1 MANTAFTLTLGSETF
16 QDFEIPESIPLGGS
30 QKLVVHQ
37 LPGGVRVVQ
46 AMGAEDDPIQ
56 WSGLFLGA
64 NALQRARAIDL
75 MRVEGSQQQLSF
87 FEYKYRVVVKSFK
100 YVVEQR
106 HRVRY
111 TLELDVVEDS
121 TRARPSAKAAD
132 LNAAISADAAK
143 AGAIAAKVGDPK
155 LTGLMKTMNDSI
167 KSVSDFVQ
175 AGSKTINGVLEP
187 VRGVATQVKGM
198 IAEAGA
204 VLQTV
209 TTLGG
214 ILPNNPVAQQAAK
227 LTKQLDAAVKLP
239 DLHQLQAVVGR
250 IEANLT
256 RASGAVTSLQKVV
269 VGGDSLYRLA
279 AKVYGDATK
288 WIAIAQANK
297 VTDPQVTGVRTLAIP
312 ATPPDNGGVPGP

>member
-16 QDFEIPESIPLGGS
+16 QDFEIPESIPLGGK
-30 QKLVVHQ
+30 QQLVAHQ

-46 AMGAEDDPIQ
+46 AMGAEDEAIQ
-56 WSGLFLGA
+56 WSGVFLGA
-64 NALQRARAIDL
+64 TALQRARAIDL
-75 MRVEGSQQQLSF
+75 MRVEGKPQQLAF
-87 FEYKYRVVVKSFK
+87 FEYKFRVIVKSFQ
-100 YVVEQR
+100 YSVER
-106 HRVRY
+106 RYRVRY
-111 TLELDVVEDS
+111 TLELDVIEDS
-121 TRARPSAKAAD
+121 TRPRPAAKAAG
-132 LNAAISADAAK
+132 LNAAIGADAAK
-143 AGAIAAKVGDPK
+143 AGAIAAKLGDSK
-155 LTGLMKTMNDSI
+155 LSGLMKTMNDSI

-204 VLQTV
+204 ALQTV

-214 ILPNNPVAQQAAK
+214 ILPNNPVAQQAAR
-227 LTKQLDAAVKLP
+227 LSKQLDAAVKLP

-250 IEANLT
+250 IESNLT

-269 VGGDSLYRLA
+269 VGGENLFKLA
-279 AKVYGDATK
+279 AKTYGDATK

-297 VTDPQVTGVRTLAIP
+297 VTDPNVSGVQSVAVPPSP
-312 ATPPDNGGVPGP
+312 ADSGGAPVQ

>member
-1 MANTAFTLTLGSETF
+1 MAETVFKLTLGSETF

-30 QKLVVHQ
+30 QKLVIHQ

-46 AMGAEDDPIQ
+46 AMGAEDEAIQ

-64 NALQRARAIDL
+64 GALQRARAIDL
-75 MRVEGSQQQLSF
+75 MRVEGKQQQLSF
-87 FEYKYRVVVKSFK
+87 FEYKYKVVVKSFK

-121 TRARPSAKAAD
+121 TRPRPVAGAGG
-132 LNAAISADAAK
+132 LNAAIGADAAK
-143 AGAIAAKVGDPK
+143 AGAIAAKIGDPQ
-155 LTGLMKTMNDSI
+155 LTGLMKTMNDKI

-214 ILPNNPVAQQAAK
+214 ILPNNPVAQQAAR
-227 LTKQLDAAVKLP
+227 LTRQLDAAVKLP

-250 IEANLT
+250 IESNLT
-256 RASGAVTSLQKVV
+256 RASGAVASLQKVV
-269 VGGDSLYRLA
+269 VGGENLYRLA
-279 AKVYGDATK
+279 ARVYGDATK

-297 VTDPQVTGVRTLAIP
+297 VTDPNVTGVRTLVVPP
-312 ATPPDNGGVPGP
+312 APPDNGGVPST